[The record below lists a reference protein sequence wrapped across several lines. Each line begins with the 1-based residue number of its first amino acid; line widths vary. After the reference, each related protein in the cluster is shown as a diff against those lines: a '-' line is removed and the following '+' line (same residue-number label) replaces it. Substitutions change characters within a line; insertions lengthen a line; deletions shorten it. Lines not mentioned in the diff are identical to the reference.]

1 MNIRRGEIERY
12 AQEIAQRI
20 KESGSA
26 NIVYVCTH
34 NSRRSQFAQFWSA
47 YHTDALN
54 LPITSYSAGTERT
67 ACHSNV
73 LEVLRQE
80 GFSITSEG
88 ANHKVILN
96 HKSFVELSSKT
107 LNSVGLPERYFAI
120 MTCSDADENCP
131 YIPGALDRF
140 RLTFED
146 PKWSDNSAEAIQVYQ
161 DTSKQ
166 ISTDIKYL
174 LEQININL

>member
-1 MNIRRGEIERY
+1 MNIRQDEIERY
-12 AQEIAQRI
+12 AREIAQHI

-47 YHTDALN
+47 YHTDALK

-73 LEVLRQE
+73 LEVLRLE
-80 GFSITSEG
+80 GFSITSEE
-88 ANHKVILN
+88 ANHKVMLN

-107 LNSVGLPERYFAI
+107 LDSDDLPEEYFAI

-131 YIPGALDRF
+131 YIPDALDRF
-140 RLTFED
+140 RLTFKD

-161 DTSKQ
+161 ETSKQ
-166 ISTDIKYL
+166 ISTDINYL
-174 LEQININL
+174 LEHIHINL